1 MRNGREDHSEEM
13 AAEGGNGALSGK
25 PDRPAVAGP
34 DSGWEGISE
43 LLSGFRTDQVPFLA
57 EARELEPAYPL
68 LHALAHGSLREF
80 IIRVAALEA
89 LIADGRTPF
98 TPAEVTESLYWLKDS
113 VRDSVLAALR
123 RSGWLSFRHDSG
135 YRITDAG
142 RFVATVLSFLRA
154 RVREGSVL
162 PAVEGIDYMLNLG
175 VDPTMQLKLLR
186 SQLEN
191 LRTEMENARNSHSEV
206 ILHGAAARLRETL
219 EWSERIRAI
228 LARVTLDMADARRSA
243 HDVHDLLSR
252 LHGVAGDLHA
262 AITEVGR
269 QHLPLVAGMTT
280 TDIIGTLMRLPVEE
294 LSAVGREAL
303 RPAVMA
309 PTFVVPELLVA
320 ETESYLARR
329 REPPPEV
336 AWTVPPEPER
346 AGSEVAMPPDVA
358 AWLDDLDRLA
368 EAGRVRPLS
377 EVVPRGSAA
386 ESFLRASLLPL
397 LGEAIG
403 GEGVAGRIGAL
414 SLAMTLEGD
423 GFPAPAPWPLSA
435 LTPGTIGPPGNGP
448 SDG

>member
-1 MRNGREDHSEEM
+1 M
-13 AAEGGNGALSGK
+13 ADEGANGALSGK
-25 PDRPAVAGP
+25 PDGPAESSA
-34 DSGWEGISE
+34 DSGWEGVSE
-43 LLSGFRTDQVPFLA
+43 LLSGFRPDQIPFLA
-57 EARELEPAYPL
+57 QARELEPTYLL
-68 LHALAHGSLREF
+68 LHALAHGSLRDF

-98 TPAEVTESLYWLKDS
+98 TPAEVVESLYWLKDQ

-123 RSGWLSFRHDSG
+123 RSGWLSYRPDSG
-135 YRITDAG
+135 YRVTDAG

-191 LRTEMENARNSHSEV
+191 LRTEMENARSSHSEV
-206 ILHGAAARLRETL
+206 ILRGAAARLRETL

-228 LARVTLDMADARRSA
+228 LARVTLDMPDARRSA

-269 QHLPLVAGMTT
+269 QHLPLVAGMTA

-303 RPAVMA
+303 RPAVT
-309 PTFVVPELLVA
+309 PPVFVVPELLVA
-320 ETESYLARR
+320 EAEAYLARR
-329 REPPPEV
+329 REPPPKV
-336 AWTVPPEPER
+336 DWTVPPEPDR
-346 AGSEVAMPPDVA
+346 AGAEMAMPPDVA

-368 EAGRVRPLS
+368 EAGAVRPLV

-414 SLAMTLEGD
+414 PLAVTLDGD
-423 GFPAPAPWPLSA
+423 GFPAPAPKPLSA
-435 LTPGTIGPPGNGP
+435 LTPGTIGPPAEGT

>member
-1 MRNGREDHSEEM
+1 M
-13 AAEGGNGALSGK
+13 AAEGGNEGFSGK
-25 PDRPAVAGP
+25 PDRPAVSGA
-34 DSGWEGISE
+34 DSGWEGVIE
-43 LLSGFRTDQVPFLA
+43 LLSGFRPDQVPFLA
-57 EARELEPAYPL
+57 QARELEPTYPL
-68 LHALAHGSLREF
+68 LHALAHGSLRDF
-80 IIRVAALEA
+80 LIRVAALEA
-89 LIADGRTPF
+89 LIADGRTPL
-98 TPAEVTESLYWLKDS
+98 TPAEVGESLYWLKDS
-113 VRDSVLAALR
+113 VRESVLAALR
-123 RSGWLSFRHDSG
+123 RSGWLSFRPDSG

-162 PAVEGIDYMLNLG
+162 PAIEGIDYMLNLG
-175 VDPTMQLKLLR
+175 VDPTMHLKLLR
-186 SQLEN
+186 SQLED

-206 ILHGAAARLRETL
+206 ILRGATARLRDTL

-228 LARVTLDMADARRSA
+228 LARVTLDMGEARRAA

-280 TDIIGTLMRLPVEE
+280 ADIIGTLMRLPVEE
-294 LSAVGREAL
+294 ISVVGREAL
-303 RPAVMA
+303 RPAVT
-309 PTFVVPELLVA
+309 PPIFVVPELLVA
-320 ETESYLARR
+320 EAEAYLARR
-329 REPPPEV
+329 REPPPKV
-336 AWTVPPEPER
+336 DWTVPPEPDR
-346 AGSEVAMPPDVA
+346 AGSEVSMPPDVA

-368 EAGRVRPLS
+368 EAGTIRPLS

-414 SLAMTLEGD
+414 PLAMTLEGD
-423 GFPAPAPWPLSA
+423 GFPAPAPRPLSA
-435 LTPGTIGPPGNGP
+435 LTPGTIGPPADGP

>member
-1 MRNGREDHSEEM
+1 MAEEG
-13 AAEGGNGALSGK
+13 ANGAHLRK
-25 PDRPAVAGP
+25 PDSPAESAA

-43 LLSGFRTDQVPFLA
+43 LLSGFRPDQIPFLA
-57 EARELEPAYPL
+57 QARELEPTYPL
-68 LHALAHGSLREF
+68 LHALAHGSLRDF

-98 TPAEVTESLYWLKDS
+98 TPAEVVETLYWLKDP

-123 RSGWLSFRHDSG
+123 RSGWLSYRPDSG
-135 YRITDAG
+135 YRVTDAG

-175 VDPTMQLKLLR
+175 VDPTMQLNLLR
-186 SQLEN
+186 SQLED
-191 LRTEMENARNSHSEV
+191 LRTEMENARSSHSEV
-206 ILHGAAARLRETL
+206 ILRGAAARLRETL
-219 EWSERIRAI
+219 DWSERIRAI
-228 LARVTLDMADARRSA
+228 LARVTLDLPDARRSA

-269 QHLPLVAGMTT
+269 QHLPLVAGMTA

-294 LSAVGREAL
+294 LSAVGRESL
-303 RPAVMA
+303 RPTVT
-309 PTFVVPELLVA
+309 PPVFVVPELLVA
-320 ETESYLARR
+320 EAEAYLARR
-329 REPPPEV
+329 RETPPKV
-336 AWTVPPEPER
+336 DWTVPPEPDR
-346 AGSEVAMPPDVA
+346 AGAEIAMPPDVA

-368 EAGRVRPLS
+368 EAGAVRSLA

-414 SLAMTLEGD
+414 PLAVSLDGD
-423 GFPAPAPWPLSA
+423 GFPAPAPKPLSA
-435 LTPGTIGPPGNGP
+435 LTPGTIGPPAEGT